1 MSQKQA
7 KIVWTDRL
15 TAISQNS
22 KHIEFTGGSSAVWAW
37 LLCQLAELQKRPFL
51 VVAPDRQ
58 SAETLFD
65 ELRFFAG
72 ALASSVLSFPAYNVL
87 PYKPLG
93 YHRQTVAKRI
103 DTLYRMIENSGPG
116 LVVTSI
122 EALVQRILPRAS
134 LVEYT
139 DIVMEGESIDRDGLV
154 TKLLEGGYHRT
165 VLVEEPGDLS
175 VRGGIIDLFP
185 PGFDHPVRIELFGDM
200 VESIRLFS
208 AATQR
213 SQSSIAE
220 LVILP
225 ASEAIIT
232 RADQDAILTRLRLQ
246 AVEQELAVTKTRQW
260 VEDIKTAGGHD
271 LLEPVLPIVYSETA
285 TLLDYLPQNACLVEV
300 APAAG
305 DRTFDDL
312 LKLIDQSYAAALSAE
327 QLCVAPEQLYLNKK
341 TFRGCL
347 EPFDSVV
354 IKPLAIEAA
363 GEIKQPQTVS
373 VPLNIRDTSRLKLRL
388 AEKRAQKPLTYLIQ
402 WIERQLDRGL
412 TTLFVCQSD
421 RQRQRLARMLME
433 YGLAAA
439 TVDTMAQVEPGTG
452 QLVLITGTVSAGFI
466 WPDAGLAVV
475 PDHELFARKAT
486 RTALQEPSRRRET
499 TLVLE
504 ELQIGSLVVHEDHGI
519 GRYQGLVKLSVEKAT
534 GDYLNIEYKDADRLY
549 LPVDRM
555 DQVQKYM
562 GMDDTAPVLDK
573 MGGKS
578 WERIKS
584 KVKRSA
590 EMIAGELLK
599 IYATRKIQTGIQY
612 DDPGPGFEPF
622 LQDFMHEETR
632 DQRKAIADVQKD
644 MADTKPMDR
653 LICGDVGYGKTEVA
667 LRAAYIAVSHGKQ
680 VTVVVPTTVLAEQ
693 HYATFTE
700 RFEKTPFN
708 VGCLSRFRSKRHQKA
723 SLEKL
728 GSGRLDIV
736 VGTHRLFSKDVVFS
750 DLGLVVLDEEQR
762 FGVRHKEQLKKLRAT
777 VDVLALTATP
787 IPRTLHLSL
796 TGIRDISIISTPPEL
811 RRPIITYISEFQD
824 SIILDAVSR
833 ELARDGQVYFVHN
846 HVATI
851 GKMAT
856 HLQKLFPAAKIDVAH
871 GQMDETQLE
880 EAMYRFGNHA
890 VDILVCTTII
900 ESGIDVANANTM
912 LINHADRFGLT
923 QMYQLRGRVGRS
935 AAQAY
940 AYLFIPKESTLT
952 RDAQKRL
959 KVLMEHSDLG
969 SGFQVAMNDL
979 KIRGGGTILG
989 ANQSGHVAAVGYD
1002 MFLKLMRQAVAE
1014 QKGEPLTIP
1023 IEPEINIPL
1032 AAFIPGDYVPDIDQ
1046 RLAIYRRLAGME
1058 SPADISRIKLELI
1071 DRFGPLPEEM
1081 THLLIKML
1089 FRVYSLGSGILKV
1102 DLTDN
1107 WLILKFS
1114 PEHVPSRTLL
1124 TQWVERNM
1132 KTADF
1137 TRNWLIT
1144 LPMEIKRLSSKL
1156 GATKKILKE
1165 IYGHVTS

>member
-1 MSQKQA
+1 MPQKQA
-7 KIVWTDRL
+7 KTTWIERL
-15 TAISQNS
+15 TAISQDS
-22 KHIEFTGGSSAVWAW
+22 KRIEFTGGSSAVWAFT
-37 LLCQLAELQKRPFL
+37 LCQLAQLQKHPFL

-65 ELRFFAG
+65 ELRFFSG
-72 ALASSVLSFPAYNVL
+72 KLASSVLFFPAYNVL
-87 PYKPLG
+87 PYKPLE

-103 DTLYRMIENSGPG
+103 DTLYRMIENSGSG
-116 LVVTSI
+116 LVVTSM
-122 EALVQRILPRAS
+122 EALVQRIIPRAS
-134 LVEYT
+134 LVDFAE
-139 DIVMEGESIDRDGLV
+139 IVMEGESIDRDGLV

-175 VRGGIIDLFP
+175 IRGGIIDLFP

-232 RADQDAILTRLRLQ
+232 RTERDAILTRLRLQ
-246 AVEQELAVTKTRQW
+246 AAEQELAVTKTRQW
-260 VEDIKTAGGHD
+260 VENIKTAGGHD
-271 LLEPVLPIVYSETA
+271 LLEPVLPIVYSEAA
-285 TLLDYLPQNACLVEV
+285 TLLDYLPQGASVVEV
-300 APAAG
+300 EPAAG
-305 DRTFDDL
+305 ERTFDDL
-312 LKLIDQSYAAALSAE
+312 HKLIDQNYAAALSAE
-327 QLCVAPEQLYLNKK
+327 QLCVAPRELYLDQKAL
-341 TFRGCL
+341 RDRL
-347 EPFDSVV
+347 APFNSVV
-354 IKPLAIEAA
+354 IKPMAVGAV
-363 GEIKQPQTVS
+363 GEITQPQIAS
-373 VPLNIRDTSRLKLRL
+373 LSLNTRDTSQLKLRL
-388 AEKRAQKPLTYLIQ
+388 AEKKAQKPLTYLTQ
-402 WIERQLDRGL
+402 WIEKQLDHGL
-412 TTLFVCQSD
+412 TTLLVCQSD
-421 RQRQRLARMLME
+421 RQRQRLTRMLME
-433 YGLAAA
+433 YGLAPAN
-439 TVDTMAQVEPGTG
+439 VETMAQVEFGTG
-452 QLVLITGTVSAGFI
+452 QLVLMTGTVAAGFV

-475 PDHELFARKAT
+475 PDHEIFARKAT
-486 RTALQEPSRRRET
+486 RTALQKSARRPEA

-519 GRYQGLVKLSVEKAT
+519 GRYQGLVKLAVERAT

-562 GMDDTAPVLDK
+562 GMDDAAPVLDK

-599 IYATRKIQTGIQY
+599 IYATRKIQTGTPY
-612 DDPGPGFEPF
+612 NDPGPGFEPF

-644 MADTKPMDR
+644 MADIKPMDR

-680 VTVVVPTTVLAEQ
+680 VAVLVPTTVLAEQ

-708 VGCLSRFRSKRHQKA
+708 IGCLSRFRSKRHQKQ
-723 SLEKL
+723 SLERL

-762 FGVRHKEQLKKLRAT
+762 FGVRHKEKLKKLRAT

-851 GKMAT
+851 GKMAA

-1014 QKGEPLTIP
+1014 QKGEPLAIP

-1032 AAFIPGDYVPDIDQ
+1032 AAFIPEDYVPDIDQ
-1046 RLAIYRRLAGME
+1046 RLAIYRRLAQME
-1058 SPADISRIKLELI
+1058 SPAAIGRIKLEMI
-1071 DRFGPLPEEM
+1071 DRFGPLPAEM
-1081 THLLIKML
+1081 THLFVKML
-1089 FRVYSLGSGILKV
+1089 FRVYSLGAGILKL
-1102 DLTDN
+1102 DLAEN
-1107 WLILKFS
+1107 RLILKFS
-1114 PEHVPSRTLL
+1114 PEHVPSLSLL
-1124 TQWVERNM
+1124 SHWVARHLGI
-1132 KTADF
+1132 TDLS
-1137 TRNWLIT
+1137 RNWMLN
-1144 LPMEIKRLSSKL
+1144 LPLDTKRLPGQL
-1156 GATKKILKE
+1156 RATKKILKE
-1165 IYGHVTS
+1165 IHGHVTS